1 MIKISVI
8 IPTYKPKSY
17 LQECLKSL
25 AEQTFTKTDF
35 EIILVLNGCNEPYK
49 KNIEQYIGNNM
60 NGMNL
65 TFIHTKEGGV
75 SNARNIALEQV
86 KGEYITFIDDD
97 DIVSTDYLKELY
109 KAASPSTISISR
121 TIPFTDGEYN
131 NTDNIDDPLYNK
143 LYQQKTIK
151 LNQAR
156 KYFSGPCMK
165 LIPINFIQGRKYD
178 TRFKNGEDSIF
189 MFLISDKI
197 RDINVASPD
206 AIYYRRIRKGSATT
220 SNRTKLEILINN
232 LKVIRA
238 YCQIYFK
245 KPQNYNLLFFTT
257 RILAAIHSI
266 IDSSKNSIRF

>member
-1 MIKISVI
+1 MIKISII

-17 LQECLKSL
+17 LQECLESL
-25 AEQTFTKTDF
+25 AKQTFAKKDF

-60 NGMNL
+60 NGINL

-75 SNARNIALEQV
+75 SNARNIALEQA
-86 KGEYITFIDDD
+86 KGEYITFVDDD

-109 KAASPSTISISR
+109 KAASPSTISLSR
-121 TIPFTDGEYN
+121 TISFKDGEYKD
-131 NTDNIDDPLYNK
+131 TDKTIDPIYNK

-151 LNQAR
+151 LNKAR

-197 RDINVASPD
+197 RAINVASPN

-232 LKVIRA
+232 LRVIGA
-238 YCQIYFK
+238 YSQIYFK
-245 KPQNYNLLFFTT
+245 KPQNYNFLFFTT
-257 RILAAIHSI
+257 RILAAIHSTI
-266 IDSSKNSIRF
+266 VGIKNSILL